1 MRKVLILMGRYLPG
15 HKDGGPLRTIV
26 NVTEALGDEYE
37 FYIGCLD
44 RDHGDKEAYPG
55 IKRNEWNQVGKAKV
69 WYVAPG
75 NFTNELILKL
85 ADGTD
90 VVYLCSFYDDYGYR
104 ALWLNRRKKIK
115 CPVVVASM
123 GVFSEGA
130 LAQKTLK
137 KKIFIE
143 ALKVAGIFKNIK
155 WSVTSE
161 LEKKEVQKNVGI
173 QARCVIA
180 EDLPRNNVPGKSET
194 SINKDI
200 LKVVFLS
207 RISSKKNLH
216 GAIRCLE
223 NCRSRID
230 FTIYGPEEDENY
242 WKKCREALLRL
253 PDNIT
258 WKYKGD
264 VPSQQVQEKF
274 GDQDVFLF
282 PTLGEN
288 YGHVIFEALSA
299 GCIPVISDQTPW
311 QIIAEEEAGYVLPLE
326 NELDSFSATLD
337 NLAQMPIS
345 ERMKM
350 AERAVTVAERKVVD
364 SHRKTG
370 YRTIFG

>member
-1 MRKVLILMGRYLPG
+1 MKKILILMGRYLPG
-15 HKDGGPLRTIV
+15 YKDGGPVRTII
-26 NVTEALGDEYE
+26 NVTDMLGDEYE
-37 FYIGCLD
+37 FYIACLD
-44 RDHGDKEAYPG
+44 RDHGDNEPYPE
-55 IKRNEWNQVGKAKV
+55 IKKNSWNHVGKAKV
-69 WYVAPG
+69 WYVSPKG
-75 NFTNELILKL
+75 FTEKLILKL
-85 ADGTD
+85 AEGKNLI
-90 VVYLCSFYDDYGYR
+90 YLCSFYDDYGYKT
-104 ALWLNRRKKIK
+104 LLLNKRKRLP
-115 CPVVVASM
+115 CPVVLASM
-123 GVFSEGA
+123 GVFSAGA
-130 LAQKTLK
+130 LTQKSMKKRIFIRTLK
-137 KKIFIE
+137 
-143 ALKVAGIFKNIK
+143 LAGLFKNII

-161 LEKKEVQKNVGI
+161 LEKKEVQKNIGI

-180 EDLPRNNVPGKSET
+180 EDLPRNSVPGKSEK

-207 RISSKKNLH
+207 RISPKKNLY

-223 NCRSRID
+223 NCRSKID

-242 WKKCREALLRL
+242 WKKCKEALLRL

-264 VPSQQVQEKF
+264 IPSQQVQEKF

-288 YGHVIFEALSA
+288 YGHVIFEALSV

-345 ERMKM
+345 EKMKM
-350 AERAVTVAERKVVD
+350 AERAVTVAERKVAD